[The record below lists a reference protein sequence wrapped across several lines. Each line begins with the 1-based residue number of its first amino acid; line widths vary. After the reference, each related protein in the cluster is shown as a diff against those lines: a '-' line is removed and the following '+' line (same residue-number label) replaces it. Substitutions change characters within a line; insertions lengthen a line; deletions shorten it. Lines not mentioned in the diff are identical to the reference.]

1 MESCLRRSGL
11 QKHLPT
17 NRTLLTALRSPYGGF
32 QQCLSAKNL
41 SDFQEELDDGT
52 GEVDYYYVDIEHG
65 LNIDYVPIVSIIDY
79 NTNETYVCSIEKI
92 DNNKIRLKTL
102 DTAKIIIKI
111 I

>member
-1 MESCLRRSGL
+1 MSSFIN
-11 QKHLPT
+11 QDIK
-17 NRTLLTALRSPYGGF
+17 
-32 QQCLSAKNL
+32 LSYINPFEKVVDL
-41 SDFQEELDDGT
+41 SDFQEELDDDT